1 MNDIKMK
8 IEAVYG
14 VIFDFKERRQ
24 NLFLNSPQL
33 IDIFIPLNIKGT
45 RLTFACLL

>member
-1 MNDIKMK
+1 MK
-8 IEAVYG
+8 IEAVHRYG